1 MVSKKLEFLKLPH
14 VNTLKRY
21 TKFTATG
28 PGFNPDIIK
37 WLAEDASISS
47 LKKYQKNVSL
57 IFDKM
62 QTKSDLVNRRSTWKL
77 FGFIAMG
84 GINEEFQKFDENLC
98 LEDDKIYSPQQTIK
112 EI

>member
-1 MVSKKLEFLKLPH
+1 MSIPLSDTPNLLQQDLVSTQILSK
-14 VNTLKRY
+14 
-21 TKFTATG
+21 G
-28 PGFNPDIIK
+28 
-37 WLAEDASISS
+37 ASISS

-57 IFDKM
+57 IFDEM

-84 GINEEFQKFDENLC
+84 GINEEFQKFNENLC
-98 LEDDKIYSPQQTIK
+98 LEDNKIYSPQQTIK